1 MGTHPI
7 FESDF
12 DCLTESSNAFLEMAV
27 KAEGENE
34 RGQMEQFV
42 RNLLKTMPLSSL
54 TQRIVRDRYKSE
66 FKKDQQLTP
75 KQSDVLR
82 SVVVDVAKAEMNR
95 ENKAPKKPAPSAA
108 PSSDAAT
115 APTAQKRPAEAKIE
129 AKTEEKKAKVETVEL
144 SDDEL
149 EVVSITRA
157 DPLPHIRADCA
168 SKPYT
173 FTDNVKIGP
182 YMKNAEFCDKCF
194 CYICDKP
201 AKECQFWARDRE
213 PHCNANSKAACWKAR
228 RMVQNQVKFVFLN

>member
-1 MGTHPI
+1 M
-7 FESDF
+7 
-12 DCLTESSNAFLEMAV
+12 TE

-95 ENKAPKKPAPSAA
+95 EAKAPKKPAATSE
-108 PSSDAAT
+108 T
-115 APTAQKRPAEAKIE
+115 APIAQKRPAEAKVE
-129 AKTEEKKAKVETVEL
+129 AKVDEKKAKVETVVL

-157 DPLPHIRADCA
+157 DPLPHIRGDCA

-173 FTDNVKIGP
+173 F
-182 YMKNAEFCDKCF
+182 
-194 CYICDKP
+194 
-201 AKECQFWARDRE
+201 
-213 PHCNANSKAACWKAR
+213 
-228 RMVQNQVKFVFLN
+228 